1 MRNYIYLRYALL
13 SALLPVTLS
22 AHASITFRVFTG
34 GPQAG
39 EVHIDSPEGHYIYFR
54 QDFRNDEAPGGFC
67 GIRWSAPGAGELAWY
82 WGNPGRMAMPSNGA
96 PTRELSYTS
105 RYSSCSE
112 ELSHSLFHT
121 PSTPDG
127 QAPPGAHLLVVEA
140 AGWEN
145 VTFTNHRLQPLPF
158 PEPKSESGTPDICRR
173 YPGFCE
179 YSPGLERAYDDPCQH
194 ATYGNLICK
203 LLPAAQ
209 SGLIRTIDLANSMA
223 GLQDQMEEDVLLIY
237 SNRGLK
243 RLQQAAAQSQERLAL
258 IQHQFRQLHDIYR
271 QLDVPLK
278 QISNLPFSHYAHTT
292 LFTHLDLAKAWL
304 DRCQENLMA
313 IRSAAENKQP
323 PHLELERLKSS
334 RQRACHHL
342 EEAQFW
348 MERQYA
354 WVVPMER

>member
-1 MRNYIYLRYALL
+1 
-13 SALLPVTLS
+13 
-22 AHASITFRVFTG
+22 
-34 GPQAG
+34 
-39 EVHIDSPEGHYIYFR
+39 
-54 QDFRNDEAPGGFC
+54 
-67 GIRWSAPGAGELAWY
+67 
-82 WGNPGRMAMPSNGA
+82 MPSNGA

-158 PEPKSESGTPDICRR
+158 PEPKNESGTPDICRR

-179 YSPGLERAYDDPCQH
+179 YSP
-194 ATYGNLICK
+194 
-203 LLPAAQ
+203 
-209 SGLIRTIDLANSMA
+209 
-223 GLQDQMEEDVLLIY
+223 
-237 SNRGLK
+237 GLK

-313 IRSAAENKQP
+313 IRAATENKQP
-323 PHLELERLKSS
+323 PHQALERLKSS